1 MSVNFD
7 DLPFEL
13 FLNIFNYLTTK
24 ELFMIEL
31 VNKKWQEAARKFI
44 TENKSLNIGHE
55 NYGNK
60 FIYHKSNNFIL
71 IQDNNIEILK
81 STLSK

>member
-24 ELFMIEL
+24 ELFMIKL
-31 VNKKWQEAARKFI
+31 VNKKWQEAVRKFI

-60 FIYHKSNNFIL
+60 FIYHK
-71 IQDNNIEILK
+71 IEQFYLN
-81 STLSK
+81 SR